1 MKNLS
6 KYIAFAFL
14 GMAMASCGDDYND
27 WANPQTN
34 PQEDAITIPG
44 LTATAADAIDLANVS
59 EDSVS
64 TFTLNTAVLPEGF
77 QLADA
82 RVEVT
87 PQGVEGATKTTFNA
101 GIEGRAA
108 AADLSDLVV
117 NAYGKRPTAR
127 TFDAHVYLDAVKDG
141 QAVLIDA
148 GKINVVVTPKAP
160 YIASN
165 YYLVGDMYGEGK
177 WALADCVKFN
187 HSDADVYEDPVF
199 TLMVTT
205 TKDNQYWKI
214 IPQGNIDA
222 GNPWA
227 IQNDPKGV
235 VGVTKNGDDAMSGTL
250 VTSVTKDDGT
260 TDAPNAAMIAKA
272 GIYQITINMMDYT
285 YSIKQ
290 ISPEYYLV
298 GKLQGWSPEPE
309 NKTCLMYAETPMV
322 QSYTTQWNDDANLK
336 IWLGSDFG
344 VWANAYGSAT
354 MADAN
359 TPTGSLKSD
368 NKAGAIICPEPGAF
382 YTFTADFSTMT
393 YKWTKLENQNPTEFE
408 NVSLIGVGGK
418 WGDNDDVDMTQ
429 VTPHN
434 WFIETTLPVGGFK
447 IRANH
452 GWNAGGNWGY
462 TADQKFTST
471 GKLFN
476 DGGSSD
482 IKIATAG
489 KYRIFFNDITN
500 EYAIIAVAE

>member
-1 MKNLS
+1 MKKISLYVS
-6 KYIAFAFL
+6 IALAGLFM
-14 GMAMASCGDDYND
+14 GSCSDDFTN

-34 PQEDAITIPG
+34 PQEEAITIPG

-64 TFTLNTAVLPEGF
+64 TFTLSTAALPEGF
-77 QLADA
+77 KLADA

-87 PQGVEGATKTTFNA
+87 PQGVEGATKTTLNA

-160 YIASN
+160 YIASG
-165 YYLVGDMYGEGK
+165 YYLVGDMYGNGK
-177 WALADCVKFN
+177 WTLADCVKFN
-187 HSDADVYEDPVF
+187 HSDADVYEDPEF
-199 TLMVTT
+199 TIMVTT
-205 TKDNQYWKI
+205 TADNQYWKI

-222 GNPWA
+222 GNPWE

-235 VGVTKNGDDAMSGTL
+235 LGVTKNGDDAMSGTL

-298 GKLQGWSPEPE
+298 GALQNWSDQ
-309 NKTCLMYAETPMV
+309 TMSCLMTAESAMV
-322 QSYTTQWNDDANLK
+322 QNFTTKWTGDANLK

-344 VWANAYGSAT
+344 DWNNAFGSAAGDGVSAAEGKLKANGGAIVCPEKNAY
-354 MADAN
+354 
-359 TPTGSLKSD
+359 
-368 NKAGAIICPEPGAF
+368 

-393 YKWTKLENQNPTEFE
+393 YKWTKLANQNPTEFE
-408 NVSLIGVGGK
+408 YVGLIGVGGK
-418 WGDNDDVDMTQ
+418 WKDGDDIDLKQ
-429 VTPHN
+429 VAPHN
-434 WFIETTLPVGGFK
+434 WYLAKQEIPAGGLK
-447 IRANH
+447 IRADH
-452 GWNAGGNWGY
+452 KWRDDGNWGFGEGQNY
-462 TADQKFTST
+462 ENKGTLITS
-471 GKLFN
+471 
-476 DGGSSD
+476 GGSSN
-482 IKIATAG
+482 IPVPAG
-489 KYRIFFNDITN
+489 TYNIYFNDITGA
-500 EYAIIAVAE
+500 YAFVEVK

>member
-1 MKNLS
+1 MKKLS
-6 KYIAFAFL
+6 LYISIALAGLFM
-14 GMAMASCGDDYND
+14 GSCSGDYTD

-64 TFTLNTAVLPEGF
+64 TFTLSTAALPEGF

-87 PQGVEGATKTTFNA
+87 PQGVEGATKTTLNA

-117 NAYGKRPTAR
+117 KAYGKRPTAR

-160 YIASN
+160 YIASG
-165 YYLVGDMYGEGK
+165 YYLIGDMCGSGK
-177 WALADCVKFN
+177 WALGDCIKFS
-187 HSDADVYEDPVF
+187 HSDADVYEDPEF
-199 TLMVTT
+199 TVMVTT
-205 TKDNQYWKI
+205 TADNQYWKI

-222 GNPWA
+222 GNPWE

-235 VGVTKNGDDAMSGTL
+235 VGVTKDGDDAMSGTL

-260 TDAPNAAMIAKA
+260 TDAPNAAKIAKA

-298 GKLQGWSPEPE
+298 GALQSWSDK
-309 NKTCLMYAETPMV
+309 NMSCLMTAESAMV
-322 QSYTTQWNDDANLK
+322 QSFTTKWTGDANMK

-344 VWANAYGSAT
+344 DWNNAFGSASGDGVS
-354 MADAN
+354 AAEGKLKAN
-359 TPTGSLKSD
+359 G
-368 NKAGAIICPEPGAF
+368 GAIVCPEKDAY

-393 YKWTKLENQNPTEFE
+393 YKWTKLANQNPTEFE
-408 NVSLIGVGGK
+408 YVGLIGVGGK
-418 WGDNDDVDMTQ
+418 WSDGDDIDLKQ
-429 VTPHN
+429 VAPHN
-434 WFIETTLPVGGFK
+434 WYLAKQEIPAGGLK
-447 IRANH
+447 IRADH
-452 GWNAGGNWGY
+452 KWRDDGNWGFAEGQNY
-462 TADQKFTST
+462 ENKGTLITS
-471 GKLFN
+471 
-476 DGGSSD
+476 GGSGNISVP
-482 IKIATAG
+482 AG
-489 KYRIFFNDITN
+489 TYNIYFNDITGA
-500 EYAIIAVAE
+500 YAFVEVK